1 MTEESTRPTFAP
13 DEGFSGVDTVK
24 DQSQASGPSIIA
36 RFEFQAG
43 KGNDG
48 TKILM
53 VEWEEDEK
61 TRSLKG
67 QWQVS
72 WEGKETVLPAGD
84 QFRETHRLYFLLQQD
99 AMVPPRITLTH
110 QATTGEKTTF
120 DVRPLPAI
128 YPPELGASG
137 RTAGKRGVLH
147 TIWAK
152 QRLAVLQGEIE
163 QEEMENAEG
172 IGLEMALQ
180 EQAWIQKEFGV
191 GPRPSISTLPSAIEP
206 ASPTS
211 PRTPGGGRL
220 MEKMKGLKVATDARG
235 WNSKPSQYRSTV
247 SCLQLTRI

>member
-1 MTEESTRPTFAP
+1 MTEESTRPAFEP
-13 DEGFSGVDTVK
+13 DGGFSDTQIVE
-24 DQSQASGPSIIA
+24 DQSQAVDSTIIA

-53 VEWEEDEK
+53 VEWEEDDK

-72 WEGKETVLPAGD
+72 WEGKQTVLPAGD
-84 QFRETHRLYFLLQQD
+84 QLRETHRLYFLLPQG
-99 AMVPPRITLTH
+99 ATIPPRITLTY
-110 QATTGEKTTF
+110 QVASGEKITF
-120 DVRPLPAI
+120 EARPLPAI

-137 RTAGKRGVLH
+137 RSAGKRGVLH

-163 QEEMENAEG
+163 REELDNVAG

-180 EQAWIQKEFGV
+180 EKTWIQKEFGV
-191 GPRPSISTLPSAIEP
+191 GPRPSISTLPSAVEP

-211 PRTPGGGRL
+211 PRTPGGGRFL
-220 MEKMKGLKVATDARG
+220 EKMKGLKVATDARG
-235 WNSKPSQYRSTV
+235 WNSKPSQYG
-247 SCLQLTRI
+247 LQCRVQS